1 MAETDRRGH
10 VSWCGIATPRP
21 GCMFLAIENEKG
33 GAAFGHVAPPFSFD
47 CQQIRLILMADAFLG
62 AERTR
67 PTGISVRYRGLRRGI
82 WMTPVFNDRGL

>member
-21 GCMFLAIENEKG
+21 GCMFLAIENENG

-47 CQQIRLILMADAFLG
+47 CHPIRLILKADAFRG
-62 AERTR
+62 PNEPDRPESPFGTTDFVAES
-67 PTGISVRYRGLRRGI
+67 G
-82 WMTPVFNDRGL
+82 

>member
-21 GCMFLAIENEKG
+21 GCMFLAIENENG

-47 CQQIRLILMADAFLG
+47 CQQIRLILMADAFG
-62 AERTR
+62 GPNEPDR
-67 PTGISVRYRGLRRGI
+67 PESPSGTVDFVEESG
-82 WMTPVFNDRGL
+82 